1 MAFEES
7 IVWTRFV
14 LGRRA
19 LLVGYAIIT
28 PLVTVLF
35 FNLK

>member
-1 MAFEES
+1 MDA
-7 IVWTRFV
+7 FV

-19 LLVGYAIIT
+19 LPVGYAIIT